1 MSNFKIK
8 NSMKK
13 LTLVIAMFIAATA
26 VIPVMAQSTAKES
39 KKGLKKRSMKMARKD
54 AKKKTKEGYFVAPGA
69 LPMEKQLEKAF
80 IKQNM
85 EDENGYPTY
94 IVASGNSVAG
104 SQTAAKIQAMETA
117 KLTLAGSIST
127 NVAALIESNVANMQL
142 SREEASTV
150 TKTIAASKNIIAQEL
165 GRVIPLSEMYK
176 NVGSDNIQCD
186 VQIAYD
192 SKTAM
197 DMAKKVI
204 REQLSEDADE
214 LQEKLDKLLKF

>member
-1 MSNFKIK
+1 MLHIK
-8 NSMKK
+8 NNTMKK
-13 LTLVIAMFIAATA
+13 LILVITLLFA
-26 VIPVMAQSTAKES
+26 VSAIMPVIAQSTAKES
-39 KKGLKKRSMKMARKD
+39 EKALKSRSMKMARKD
-54 AKKKTKEGYFVAPGA
+54 AKKKKKEGYFVAPGA

-104 SQTAAKIQAMETA
+104 TQTAAKIQAMETA
-117 KLTLAGSIST
+117 KLTLAGTIST
-127 NVAALIESNVANMQL
+127 NVAALIENNIANQQL
-142 SREEASTV
+142 TREEAATV
-150 TKTIAASKNIIAQEL
+150 TKTVAASKNIIAQEL

-176 NVGSDNIQCD
+176 NIGSDNIQCD
-186 VQIAYD
+186 LQIAYD

-204 REQLSEDADE
+204 RKQLSDEADA
-214 LQEKLDKLLKF
+214 LQDKLDGLLKF